1 MGVNGMRKYNAE
13 FRESI
18 QAQMFPLGEVPLKEL
33 SKKTGVPY
41 ATLLDWRNS
50 LRAKE
55 SCGVG
60 DNDVSKDWSS
70 EDKFNIV
77 LQTAV
82 MSEEER
88 NGFCRGHG
96 IFPEQI
102 EIWRDACM
110 SANAEQSA
118 WARHLRSELRAEKDK
133 TLMLERDLRRKE
145 KALAET
151 AALLVLRKKA
161 DAIWGDKEEE

>member
-1 MGVNGMRKYNAE
+1 MRKYSAE

-18 QAQMFPLGEVPLKEL
+18 QAQMFPFGEVSLKEL

-41 ATLLDWRNS
+41 ATLLDWRN
-50 LRAKE
+50 LLKDQ
-55 SCGVG
+55 GNHGIG
-60 DNDVSKDWSS
+60 DNDVSKNWSS

-77 LQTAV
+77 LQTAA
-82 MSEEER
+82 MNEEER
-88 NGFCRGHG
+88 NGFCRTQG

-102 EIWRDACM
+102 EIWRDACL
-110 SANAEQSA
+110 SANADQSVL
-118 WARHLRSELRAEKDK
+118 ARHLRDELRTEKGK
-133 TLMLERDLRRKE
+133 VQTLERDLRRKE

-161 DAIWGDKEEE
+161 DAIWGDEEDE